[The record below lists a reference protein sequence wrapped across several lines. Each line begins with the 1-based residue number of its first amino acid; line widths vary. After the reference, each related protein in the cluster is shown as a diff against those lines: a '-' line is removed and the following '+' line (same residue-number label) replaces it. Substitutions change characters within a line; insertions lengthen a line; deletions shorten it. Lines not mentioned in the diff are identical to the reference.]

1 MRDYL
6 TIIRKLDFVDLFKYG
21 HINVGYAIEF
31 DGNIASH
38 ADDDL
43 LFKKLTSWLGM
54 YEYSFEY
61 LILHFKA
68 KDIESQCIPIDI
80 RNVYGL
86 YTFDPEAK
94 KEMSISFDPR
104 IQLQVSPWADRFIS
118 LQQQRTIEQGIRG
131 VQNLWVIFEL
141 ADEYRTKCD
150 ELITKDII
158 QEVFRELYANER
170 PTGEQ
175 SLWTY
180 LLRYERHSYY
190 PKDMAGFFCDL
201 IHVFCNYHEKKEL
214 DGEAAE
220 KTDIYQLITA
230 CQDSKFSS
238 LAEIVKTSKLGD
250 LSRSAARSE
259 FGVIAPLFLYL
270 KNLFIKGK
278 GAKLSEETISYA
290 KEIGEFECAMA
301 VYLLGIVL
309 GYDKTYDIFYD
320 MANLP
325 IFKKSVA
332 QETPSSVLEAEG
344 SQETTEAQK
353 SLAYVGRAQSQDLFD
368 DTVSSS
374 RPIKNEATDSTSSA
388 EGRPLPQQWMY
399 SGGGKKVSV
408 RPAYNE
414 EEIKKYRGEKYKQ
427 IRTFNLY
434 IREAIRAQGFDP
446 DIEESR
452 LTKKR
457 CK

>member
-1 MRDYL
+1 
-6 TIIRKLDFVDLFKYG
+6 
-21 HINVGYAIEF
+21 
-31 DGNIASH
+31 
-38 ADDDL
+38 
-43 LFKKLTSWLGM
+43 
-54 YEYSFEY
+54 
-61 LILHFKA
+61 
-68 KDIESQCIPIDI
+68 
-80 RNVYGL
+80 
-86 YTFDPEAK
+86 
-94 KEMSISFDPR
+94 
-104 IQLQVSPWADRFIS
+104 
-118 LQQQRTIEQGIRG
+118 
-131 VQNLWVIFEL
+131 
-141 ADEYRTKCD
+141 
-150 ELITKDII
+150 
-158 QEVFRELYANER
+158 
-170 PTGEQ
+170 
-175 SLWTY
+175 
-180 LLRYERHSYY
+180 
-190 PKDMAGFFCDL
+190 
-201 IHVFCNYHEKKEL
+201 
-214 DGEAAE
+214 
-220 KTDIYQLITA
+220 
-230 CQDSKFSS
+230 
-238 LAEIVKTSKLGD
+238 
-250 LSRSAARSE
+250 
-259 FGVIAPLFLYL
+259 
-270 KNLFIKGK
+270 
-278 GAKLSEETISYA
+278 
-290 KEIGEFECAMA
+290 MA

>member
-21 HINVGYAIEF
+21 HINVGYAIKF

-43 LFKKLTSWLGM
+43 LFKKLTSRLGM

-68 KDIESQCIPIDI
+68 KDIESQYIPIDI

-86 YTFDPEAK
+86 YAFDPEAK

-141 ADEYRTKCD
+141 ADEYRTKCE

-180 LLRYERHSYY
+180 LLRYERHS
-190 PKDMAGFFCDL
+190 
-201 IHVFCNYHEKKEL
+201 
-214 DGEAAE
+214 
-220 KTDIYQLITA
+220 
-230 CQDSKFSS
+230 
-238 LAEIVKTSKLGD
+238 
-250 LSRSAARSE
+250 
-259 FGVIAPLFLYL
+259 
-270 KNLFIKGK
+270 
-278 GAKLSEETISYA
+278 
-290 KEIGEFECAMA
+290 
-301 VYLLGIVL
+301 
-309 GYDKTYDIFYD
+309 
-320 MANLP
+320 
-325 IFKKSVA
+325 
-332 QETPSSVLEAEG
+332 
-344 SQETTEAQK
+344 
-353 SLAYVGRAQSQDLFD
+353 
-368 DTVSSS
+368 
-374 RPIKNEATDSTSSA
+374 
-388 EGRPLPQQWMY
+388 
-399 SGGGKKVSV
+399 
-408 RPAYNE
+408 
-414 EEIKKYRGEKYKQ
+414 
-427 IRTFNLY
+427 
-434 IREAIRAQGFDP
+434 
-446 DIEESR
+446 
-452 LTKKR
+452 
-457 CK
+457 